1 MNLTAPWLTRTFLA
15 SLGVA
20 WLFAGCATATWPLS
34 GWGPVY
40 QPDNIY
46 GSDTKLP
53 DHLRRVAVLPI
64 AAGHQLESEHG
75 QDTLQP
81 VLQTELGKTKR
92 FELIW
97 ITPEWLQT
105 WTGKRTWSAAQPIPP
120 SLERA
125 LIDQFGCDGIFFS
138 ELTRYEPYTPLAL
151 GWNFKL
157 VDLKSAQILWG
168 ADEIFD
174 ARDPRVSS
182 GAKSYQSK
190 HSTLCGSLADSR
202 SILVSPTA
210 FGHYTVDAIF
220 AKLAP
225 R

>member
-1 MNLTAPWLTRTFLA
+1 MNLTALALTRASLA

-20 WLFAGCATATWPLS
+20 WLLAGCASAPWPLS
-34 GWGPVY
+34 GMAPAY

-64 AAGHQLESEHG
+64 AAGPQLESEHG
-75 QDTLQP
+75 QDMLQP

-97 ITPEWLQT
+97 ITPERLQT
-105 WTGKRTWSAAQPIPP
+105 WTGKRTWSAAEPLP
-120 SLERA
+120 SHLQRA
-125 LIDQFGCDGIFFS
+125 LTNQFGCDGVFFS
-138 ELTRYEPYTPLAL
+138 ELTRYQPYTPLAL

-157 VDLKSAQILWG
+157 VDLKSAQVLWG

-174 ARDPRVSS
+174 ASDPRVAS
-182 GAKSYQSK
+182 GARSYQSK
-190 HSTLCGSLADSR
+190 HSTLCASLADSR

-210 FGHYTVDAIF
+210 FGHYTVGAIF
-220 AKLAP
+220 TKLAP